1 MGGAGGAPGAALAG
15 VAPEAGGAVPDRV
28 VAGEVPA
35 DEDAKAGAGAEA
47 RLFGQLEGHA
57 IGGGDIVAA
66 HDAFLLEA
74 EHLLEVDAA
83 ERDKGGRRVGG
94 RPTELVVEGGEE
106 ALPQVAVGGGH
117 RGDAGE
123 AEFVDEAIL
132 QGAVDALTAAAGR
145 GRIAEDVLDAEAS
158 QGAADLSQPPTIRGA
173 AGHRGVDGPVSPVG
187 VQRHRQAIACEDGVQ
202 GGHDGPDAFAAVP
215 DFGIEQALR
224 RVVDGADRTAR
235 HSRTA
240 PGATAGAACS
250 AGCGPG
256 SRPLGSRSAARPELA

>member
-1 MGGAGGAPGAALAG
+1 MGGSGGAPGAALAV
-15 VAPEAGGAVPDRV
+15 VAPEAAGAVPDRV
-28 VAGEVPA
+28 VAGEMPA
-35 DEDAKAGAGAEA
+35 DEDAEAGAGAAA

-57 IGGGDIVAA
+57 IGGDDIVAA

-94 RPTELVVEGGEE
+94 RPAELVVEGGEE

-145 GRIAEDVLDAEAS
+145 GRIAEDVLDAGRAK
-158 QGAADLSQPPTIRGA
+158 
-173 AGHRGVDGPVSPVG
+173 
-187 VQRHRQAIACEDGVQ
+187 
-202 GGHDGPDAFAAVP
+202 
-215 DFGIEQALR
+215 
-224 RVVDGADRTAR
+224 
-235 HSRTA
+235 
-240 PGATAGAACS
+240 
-250 AGCGPG
+250 
-256 SRPLGSRSAARPELA
+256 ARPT